1 MTTWLRVK
9 AFDLAQFYLIG
20 GLPPVKRD
28 DGTVLEFVD
37 PDPRRT
43 LKLASIYAKQLLAN
57 ARSVPSS
64 QAELFHALTIAFHE
78 PVPFPE
84 RSLLGEEQRLRQKSA
99 HELLQETISILS
111 TMDQSRSWRP
121 METAP
126 QDGTVIEACARV
138 EGATAGFPQY
148 IDFIG
153 GRWMAAT
160 YERRPVI
167 PWCWRPRDQYWPDE
181 RTFQESAA

>member
-9 AFDLAQFYLIG
+9 AFDLAQFLILG
-20 GLPPVKRD
+20 GPPPVKRD
-28 DGTVLEFVD
+28 DGVVLEFVD
-37 PDPRRT
+37 PDPRST
-43 LKLASIYAKQLLAN
+43 LKLASIYAKNLMAN
-57 ARSVPSS
+57 ARSVPTS
-64 QAELFHALTIAFHE
+64 QTELFEALTIAFQE
-78 PVPFPE
+78 RVPFSE
-84 RSLLGEEQRLRQKSA
+84 HSLFGEGQHLRHKTAQ
-99 HELLQETISILS
+99 ELLQETISIFA

-121 METAP
+121 MDTAP

-138 EGATAGFPQY
+138 EGARSGFPQY

-160 YERRPVI
+160 YDRRPVI